1 VKASFLNRLLIE
13 GAGFFFEKSNIST
26 ATAIGQLE
34 HLCFTDGAI
43 GDRMK
48 PVAPPIANAG

>member
-1 VKASFLNRLLIE
+1 LNRLLIE